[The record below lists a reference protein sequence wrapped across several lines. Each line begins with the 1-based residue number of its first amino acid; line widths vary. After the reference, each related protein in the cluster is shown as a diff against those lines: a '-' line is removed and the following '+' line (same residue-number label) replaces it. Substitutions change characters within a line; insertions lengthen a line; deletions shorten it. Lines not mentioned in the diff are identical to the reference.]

1 MVTNFFLG
9 ANSSAGFR
17 SLYEN
22 FTAPEGNFD
31 ILVLKGGPG
40 VGKSSFMKYIGSRAE
55 EAGEDVEYIWC
66 SGDPDSLDAVRLP
79 RVGVIAVDGTSPHV
93 VEPQYPAAVDRYVN
107 LGQFYHIETCKQRRE
122 EIAACTADYK
132 AAYARA
138 YRALQAAG
146 EVADTLRETLT
157 AGYDRAKLE
166 RRTAGI
172 IDRELGRRGCGGGT
186 VSRRYLG
193 GPTHRGLVWRF
204 DTVDTLAGRVYELLD
219 SGGIG
224 HQLMAAV
231 EKAAAERGYDTI
243 ACLDPDRPE
252 CIQHLILPELGL
264 AFVTSAPGME
274 YPGKPYRRLHLDALL
289 DQRQWKQNKARCR
302 FYRRMHGPLLE
313 EGIQGLQAA
322 KAAHDRLEA
331 VYNDAVDFGGVY
343 ALAEREWGRIAGW
356 L

>member
-17 SLYEN
+17 SLYQE
-22 FTAPEGNFD
+22 FIDPERNFD

-107 LGQFYHIETCKQRRE
+107 LGQFYCVEDCKQRRE
-122 EIAACTADYK
+122 DLIRHTADYK
-132 AAYARA
+132 TAYVRA
-138 YRALQAAG
+138 YRALKAAG
-146 EVADTLRETLT
+146 EVEDTLRDVLT
-157 AGYDRAKLE
+157 VGCDREKLS

-172 IDRELGRRGCGGGT
+172 IAREIGRQGSGAGKT
-186 VSRRYLG
+186 DRRYLG
-193 GPTHRGLVWRF
+193 GPTHKGLVWRF
-204 DTVDTLAGRVYELLD
+204 DTVDTMAGRVYELLD

-224 HQLMAAV
+224 HHLMAAV
-231 EKAAAERGYDTI
+231 QGAAEKRNYDTI
-243 ACLDPDRPE
+243 LCMDPDRPE
-252 CIQHLILPELGL
+252 RIQHLILPELSL
-264 AFVTSAPGME
+264 AFVTSGPGME
-274 YPGKPYRRLHLDALL
+274 YPGTPYRRIHLDALL
-289 DQRQWKQNKARCR
+289 DQKRCRQNKARCR
-302 FYRRMHGPLLE
+302 FYRRMHGLLLE
-313 EGIQGLQAA
+313 EGLEGLRAA
-322 KAAHDRLEA
+322 KASHDRLEA
-331 VYNDAVDFGGVY
+331 VYNDTVDFGGVY
-343 ALAEREWGRIAGW
+343 AMAEREWNRIERW

>member
-17 SLYEN
+17 SLYQD
-22 FTAPEGNFD
+22 FIDPEKNFD

-55 EAGEDVEYIWC
+55 AAGEDVEYIWC

-79 RVGVIAVDGTSPHV
+79 RVGIAAVDGTSPHI

-107 LGQFYHIETCKQRRE
+107 LGQFYCVEACKQRRE
-122 EIAACTADYK
+122 ELMAHTADYK
-132 AAYARA
+132 AAYVRA

-146 EVADTLRETLT
+146 EVADTLRDVLT
-157 AGYDRAKLE
+157 ENCDREKLE
-166 RRTAGI
+166 RRAAGI
-172 IDRELGRRGCGGGT
+172 IAREMGRRGSGT
-186 VSRRYLG
+186 GAVSYRYLG
-193 GPTHRGLVWRF
+193 GPTHKGLVWRF
-204 DTVDTLAGRVYELLD
+204 DTVDALAGRVYELLD
-219 SGGIG
+219 GGGIG
-224 HQLMAAV
+224 HGLMAAV
-231 EKAAAERGYDTI
+231 QQAASTRGYDAI
-243 ACLDPDRPE
+243 VCVDPDRPE
-252 CIQHLILPELGL
+252 RIQHLILPELGL
-264 AFVTSAPGME
+264 AFVTSAPGMA

-302 FYRRMHGPLLE
+302 FYRRMHGLLLE
-313 EGIQGLQAA
+313 EGIENLQAA
-322 KAAHDRLEA
+322 KAAHDRLES

-343 ALAEREWGRIAGW
+343 ALAEREWDRIEKW